1 MSLLQEIL
9 RLNRMPGALGLGT
22 GTASPRTKAALE
34 SLLKAVSADV
44 RRKEEGM
51 KRAAGETVK
60 RQRTRG
66 GSRRGRSRRRSKARK
81 TRRR

>member
-1 MSLLQEIL
+1 M

-22 GTASPRTKAALE
+22 GTASPRTKAALQ
-34 SLLKAVSADV
+34 SLIKAVSADV
-44 RRKEEGM
+44 RRQEEGV

-60 RQRTRG
+60 RRKTHG
-66 GSRRGRSRRRSKARK
+66 GSRRGRRSRRSKARK

>member
-1 MSLLQEIL
+1 
-9 RLNRMPGALGLGT
+9 MPGALGLGA

-44 RRKEEGM
+44 RRQEEGV

-60 RQRTRG
+60 RRKTHG
-66 GSRRGRSRRRSKARK
+66 GSRRGRSRRG
-81 TRRR
+81 RRRSSRRR